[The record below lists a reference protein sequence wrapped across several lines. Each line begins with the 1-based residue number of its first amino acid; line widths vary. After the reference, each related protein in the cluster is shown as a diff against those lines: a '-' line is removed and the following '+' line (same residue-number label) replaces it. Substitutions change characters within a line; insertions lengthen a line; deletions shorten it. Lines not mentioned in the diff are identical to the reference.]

1 MNKELDSL
9 SEEFKAFEEDHQTC
23 IREHDH
29 LRKLKRAEVD
39 AANRAKDKTRTEKHL
54 ELHAQREKM
63 LAEFKKHEAKLDEER
78 EQNKFGFREMII
90 KKEEEFNGRLG
101 KKDEEILRLKIE
113 VESLQNNL
121 KNSLKESSRVSKECV
136 DSGIVGNVRSVSA
149 PQRRIQ
155 ELQELQKI
163 WKWKVS
169 GGQNRKPQ
177 KKMPKCQ
184 ILR

>member
-1 MNKELDSL
+1 M
-9 SEEFKAFEEDHQTC
+9 
-23 IREHDH
+23 
-29 LRKLKRAEVD
+29 RKLKRAEVD

-101 KKDEEILRLKIE
+101 KKDEDILKLKIE
-113 VESLQNNL
+113 VESLKNNLKNNL
-121 KNSLKESSRVSKECV
+121 KNSLKESRRVSKECV

-155 ELQELQKI
+155 ELQELQKV
-163 WKWKVS
+163 WKWKIS
-169 GGQNRKPQ
+169 RGGQTTEKSQ
-177 KKMPKCQ
+177 KLPKCQ
-184 ILR
+184 IFR